1 MWGRPRGL
9 GRSEHED
16 GQDPGRLLLVRR
28 VVGKSRDGPVP
39 PGVAFGA
46 MYLPGR
52 VVLLDRAIL
61 QLDPRVRGQV
71 VVPDRMLGRSA
82 LARYDPVLTVVLNAH
97 HRVLAQLPRLGAHRG
112 KDDHRFA
119 LHRVS
124 LGTAGAL
131 VEFDLIT
138 GPSG

>member
-1 MWGRPRGL
+1 
-9 GRSEHED
+9 
-16 GQDPGRLLLVRR
+16 
-28 VVGKSRDGPVP
+28 
-39 PGVAFGA
+39 
-46 MYLPGR
+46 
-52 VVLLDRAIL
+52 
-61 QLDPRVRGQV
+61 
-71 VVPDRMLGRSA
+71 MLGRSA
-82 LARYDPVLTVVLNAH
+82 LARYDPVLTVVLNPH

-138 GPSG
+138 GPSGWARLVVPGKRHVGTVPISSLTLLTLRLLSVTECSPGRL